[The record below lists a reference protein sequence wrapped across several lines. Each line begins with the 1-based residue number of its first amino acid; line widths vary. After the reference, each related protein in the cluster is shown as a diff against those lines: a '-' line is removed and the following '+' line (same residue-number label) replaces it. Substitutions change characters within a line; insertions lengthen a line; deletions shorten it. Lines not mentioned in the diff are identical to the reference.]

1 MIDTFIIRNHYQWK
15 EGYEKGGYERMRAM
29 REFEI
34 FEISHSLHSIARCGG
49 YKSSFMN
56 LM

>member
-1 MIDTFIIRNHYQWK
+1 MK
-15 EGYEKGGYERMRAM
+15 AM

-34 FEISHSLHSIARCGG
+34 FEISHSLHSSPRYGN

>member
-1 MIDTFIIRNHYQWK
+1 MK
-15 EGYEKGGYERMRAM
+15 AM

-34 FEISHSLHSIARCGG
+34 FEISHSLHSSPRYGG

>member
-1 MIDTFIIRNHYQWK
+1 MK
-15 EGYEKGGYERMRAM
+15 AM

-34 FEISHSLHSIARCGG
+34 FEISHSLHSSPQYGG